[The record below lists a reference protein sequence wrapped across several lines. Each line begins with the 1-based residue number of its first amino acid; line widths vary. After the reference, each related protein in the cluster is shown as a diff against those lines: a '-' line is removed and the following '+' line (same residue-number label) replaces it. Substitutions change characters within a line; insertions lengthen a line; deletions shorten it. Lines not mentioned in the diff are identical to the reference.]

1 MLLLKSKSQT
11 SLLSVVSRKIH
22 KDTAVLQQEQIP
34 MLANAEINN
43 AHLEEMILV
52 NKLLSA
58 CQNRQTQEVLD
69 ILRELLEATKEHFA
83 LEELEMN
90 DADFERF
97 APHKAEHA
105 RHLHELASLIKYY
118 EKNLQPNAVI
128 AYIEGNLKKWLVH
141 HMETM
146 DTAL

>member
-1 MLLLKSKSQT
+1 M
-11 SLLSVVSRKIH
+11 
-22 KDTAVLQQEQIP
+22 LQQDQIP
-34 MLANAEINN
+34 MLEAPEINN

-52 NKLLSA
+52 NRLLLS
-58 CQNRQTQEVLD
+58 CQNAKTQEVLE
-69 ILRELLEATKEHFA
+69 ILKELLEATKEHFA
-83 LEELEMN
+83 LEEQEMSET
-90 DADFERF
+90 DFEKF
-97 APHKAEHA
+97 APHRAEHA

-128 AYIEGNLKKWLVH
+128 AYIEGNLKKWLIH

>member
-1 MLLLKSKSQT
+1 MLHLKSKSQT

-105 RHLHELASLIKYY
+105 RHLHELGSLIKYY